1 MQAGDTDWLCVH
13 YKGMRYRAII
23 VPATDLMGRAI
34 SVLWIG
40 PAHHVLPAHCDDV
53 ARAQLGRELLAQWDS
68 LGRLKEIAPDSSC
81 AEGISPEQMPPLSTG
96 N

>member
-53 ARAQLGRELLAQWDS
+53 ARA
-68 LGRLKEIAPDSSC
+68 
-81 AEGISPEQMPPLSTG
+81 
-96 N
+96 